1 MSENT
6 GSTRQRWNRTV
17 IVIAVSAALALAGVG
32 ISTAFSSS
40 ADETPPTAQPPAP
53 SVNRESPQSPGK
65 AEGAGVLSTRNAE
78 SIIDYVVNTETT
90 ESEGPDALK
99 ERLTGIVEGAFLA
112 ELQNQQQELEA
123 YDWKITGDAT
133 VASVKVGK
141 IDTRKAQAK
150 VKVKVEAC
158 IDLSGTKTIDAEGH
172 TLLKASGPSRAK
184 SIFRLVQNAD
194 GTWTVIDRT
203 FPDDP
208 AC

>member
-17 IVIAVSAALALAGVG
+17 IVIAVIAALALVGAG

-78 SIIDYVVNTETT
+78 SIISYVVNTETT
-90 ESEGPDALK
+90 ESDGPDALK
-99 ERLTGIVEGAFLA
+99 ERLAGVVEGAFLA

-133 VASVKVGK
+133 VVSVKVGK

-150 VKVKVEAC
+150 VKVKAC
-158 IDLSGTKTIDAEGH
+158 IDLSDTETVDAEGQ
-172 TLLKASGPSRAK
+172 TILKASGPSRAMN
-184 SIFRLVQNAD
+184 IFRLVQNAD
-194 GTWTVIDRT
+194 GTWAVVDRT

-208 AC
+208 SC